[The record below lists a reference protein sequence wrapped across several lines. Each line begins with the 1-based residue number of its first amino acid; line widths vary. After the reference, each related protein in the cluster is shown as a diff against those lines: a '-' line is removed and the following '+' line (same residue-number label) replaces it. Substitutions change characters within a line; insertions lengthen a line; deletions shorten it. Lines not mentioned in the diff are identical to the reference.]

1 MWESWFEVK
10 GRVEVGNT
18 GEEEEEEGVFVDQPC
33 AFTLW
38 F

>member
-1 MWESWFEVK
+1 MK

-18 GEEEEEEGVFVDQPC
+18 GEEEEEEEKEGVFVDQPC
-33 AFTLW
+33 AFPLC